1 MKLERKLDKV
11 LNILYDKEQLTF
23 KNIPTTDIVIFG
35 RNKYKLEWTDAEV
48 LLIMDILQ
56 DEGYVVMNKGD
67 FSGTNIKMPSYSLT
81 SKGILLKQ
89 NGGFVFKRWI
99 EWLTNFL
106 IIFASIVTILVGIA
120 TSIDLYN
127 KYSDTP
133 SNTTNQYDNTR
144 HIDNTTPKTDR
155 DVEMGENKQTTD
167 NTKSNDNS
175 NKNKMDTIT
184 NSNTITDSI
193 QKTSIRTTNK

>member
-23 KNIPTTDIVIFG
+23 KSIPTTDIVIFG
-35 RNKYKLEWTDAEV
+35 KNKYKLDWTDAEV

-67 FSGTNIKMPSYSLT
+67 FSGTNMKMPTYSLT
-81 SKGILLKQ
+81 SKGIRLKQ
-89 NGGFVFKRWI
+89 NGGFVFKRRI
-99 EWLTNFL
+99 EWLTNLL
-106 IIFASIVTILVGIA
+106 IILASIVTILVGIA

-133 SNTTNQYDNTR
+133 SDITNQRNNATY
-144 HIDNTTPKTDR
+144 IDNTTPKTDR
-155 DVEMGENKQTTD
+155 DVEIGKNKQTTG
-167 NTKSNDNS
+167 NTKSDDNS

-184 NSNTITDSI
+184 NSNTITDPI
-193 QKTSIRTTNK
+193 QKTSIRPTNK